1 MVLRHI
7 PLRGVSSL
15 NLLCSCQCEDWNHPP
30 LTLHVICPKT
40 FRFDQFFQLWTWRRL
55 GIYSGG
61 EITIFISIA
70 VGVAFTYPS
79 LKTTLAGLAI
89 INFREIFTS
98 QDSFPWSGIIAQK
111 IKSIQK
117 LPNLFHYFRLRAKY
131 DFVKKGG
138 IWQHEKIHSSD
149 DLHTF
154 EFFRRAFSSMIPFFK
169 KKAKRDRLP
178 ITQSECYLEKV
189 SRHFPLGC
197 QSFLIRSSQA
207 RAKKPFGAFCTSIK
221 NHEKRTSTIFFCTI
235 NNSSLDPRHLLSS
248 SDMSPTL

>member
-40 FRFDQFFQLWTWRRL
+40 FRFDQFFQLCAPSRRL

-98 QDSFPWSGIIAQK
+98 
-111 IKSIQK
+111 
-117 LPNLFHYFRLRAKY
+117 
-131 DFVKKGG
+131 
-138 IWQHEKIHSSD
+138 
-149 DLHTF
+149 
-154 EFFRRAFSSMIPFFK
+154 
-169 KKAKRDRLP
+169 
-178 ITQSECYLEKV
+178 
-189 SRHFPLGC
+189 
-197 QSFLIRSSQA
+197 
-207 RAKKPFGAFCTSIK
+207 
-221 NHEKRTSTIFFCTI
+221 
-235 NNSSLDPRHLLSS
+235 SSLDSLKLHNCSENKKYTKIAQFVSLLSPQS
-248 SDMSPTL
+248 KVWFRKKKEEFGSTKKFTVRMIYILLNFFVGRFLPWYLFSKKKPREIDFQLLNLNAIWKRYLDIFL

>member
-117 LPNLFHYFRLRAKY
+117 LPNLFHYFRLKAKY
-131 DFVKKGG
+131 DFVKKEEFGSTKKFTVRMIYILLNFFVGRFLPWYLFSKKSQERSTSNYSIWMLSGKG
-138 IWQHEKIHSSD
+138 IS
-149 DLHTF
+149 TF
-154 EFFRRAFSSMIPFFK
+154 SF
-169 KKAKRDRLP
+169 RLP
-178 ITQSECYLEKV
+178 VLFNPIKSSQSEKTFWRILYFHQKSWEEN
-189 SRHFPLGC
+189 
-197 QSFLIRSSQA
+197 I
-207 RAKKPFGAFCTSIK
+207 
-221 NHEKRTSTIFFCTI
+221 NHFFCTI
-235 NNSSLDPRHLLSS
+235 NNSSLDPRHLLPS

>member
-169 KKAKRDRLP
+169 KKSQERSTSNYSIWMLSGKGISTFSFRL
-178 ITQSECYLEKV
+178 
-189 SRHFPLGC
+189 C

-207 RAKKPFGAFCTSIK
+207 RVKKPFGVFCTSIK
-221 NHEKRTSTIFFCTI
+221 NHEKRTSTIFSI
-235 NNSSLDPRHLLSS
+235 P
-248 SDMSPTL
+248 

>member
-98 QDSFPWSGIIAQK
+98 
-111 IKSIQK
+111 
-117 LPNLFHYFRLRAKY
+117 
-131 DFVKKGG
+131 
-138 IWQHEKIHSSD
+138 
-149 DLHTF
+149 
-154 EFFRRAFSSMIPFFK
+154 
-169 KKAKRDRLP
+169 
-178 ITQSECYLEKV
+178 
-189 SRHFPLGC
+189 
-197 QSFLIRSSQA
+197 
-207 RAKKPFGAFCTSIK
+207 
-221 NHEKRTSTIFFCTI
+221 
-235 NNSSLDPRHLLSS
+235 SSLDSLKRHNCSENKKYTKIAQFVSLLSPQS
-248 SDMSPTL
+248 KVWFRKKRRNLAARKNSQFGWFTYFWIFS